1 MIYAVY
7 MYLIGDSIKT
17 FALLLQSSQSY
28 FNDIHLGQIRNID
41 RIWREGVENFEK
53 SNEER
58 IISNC

>member
-7 MYLIGDSIKT
+7 MYLIGDSIN
-17 FALLLQSSQSY
+17 LLLQSSQSY
-28 FNDIHLGQIRNID
+28 FIEIYLGQIRNID